1 MEKLTKKQEEVL
13 TVIKKYIAEHGYAPS
28 VREVCELM
36 NLSSTATVFVHM
48 RHLMKKG
55 YLKQTDN
62 KFRTLEVLVPNE
74 YLEKNEDVVN
84 VPLLGKVTCGNP
96 IEAIEFPDEYIALP
110 AFMIPKKEEIFTLK
124 TEGMSMKNV
133 GIYDGDEIV
142 GYVMVIYDYDI
153 PEYDIWHMMIDA
165 SKQGRGYG
173 SEALRLVLEYIKT
186 KPFGDS
192 NRVTLTCNKDNQVAL
207 ELYHKAGFV
216 ETGEED
222 DEEIEL
228 SQRLA

>member
-13 TVIKKYIAEHGYAPS
+13 SVIKKYIAEHGYAPS

-133 GIYDGDEIV
+133 GIYDGDIV
-142 GYVMVIYDYDI
+142 IVKRQKNAKNGDYV
-153 PEYDIWHMMIDA
+153 
-165 SKQGRGYG
+165 
-173 SEALRLVLEYIKT
+173 
-186 KPFGDS
+186 
-192 NRVTLTCNKDNQVAL
+192 VAL
-207 ELYHKAGFV
+207 DENGFTTLKTFYKENGYFRLQPENETMDPIILDKVEILGIAIGLYRKF
-216 ETGEED
+216 
-222 DEEIEL
+222 
-228 SQRLA
+228 

>member
-133 GIYDGDEIV
+133 GIYDGDIV
-142 GYVMVIYDYDI
+142 IVKRQKNAKNGDYV
-153 PEYDIWHMMIDA
+153 
-165 SKQGRGYG
+165 
-173 SEALRLVLEYIKT
+173 
-186 KPFGDS
+186 
-192 NRVTLTCNKDNQVAL
+192 VAL
-207 ELYHKAGFV
+207 DENEFTTLKTFYKENGYFRLQPENETMDPIILDKVEILGIAIGLYRKF
-216 ETGEED
+216 
-222 DEEIEL
+222 
-228 SQRLA
+228 

>member
-133 GIYDGDEIV
+133 GIYDGDIV
-142 GYVMVIYDYDI
+142 IVKRQKNAKNGDYV
-153 PEYDIWHMMIDA
+153 
-165 SKQGRGYG
+165 
-173 SEALRLVLEYIKT
+173 
-186 KPFGDS
+186 
-192 NRVTLTCNKDNQVAL
+192 VAL
-207 ELYHKAGFV
+207 DENGFTTLKTFYKENGYFRLQPENETMGPIILDKVEILGIAIGLYRKF
-216 ETGEED
+216 
-222 DEEIEL
+222 
-228 SQRLA
+228 

>member
-133 GIYDGDEIV
+133 GIYDGDIV
-142 GYVMVIYDYDI
+142 IVKRQKNAKNGDYV
-153 PEYDIWHMMIDA
+153 
-165 SKQGRGYG
+165 
-173 SEALRLVLEYIKT
+173 
-186 KPFGDS
+186 
-192 NRVTLTCNKDNQVAL
+192 VAL
-207 ELYHKAGFV
+207 DENGFTTLKTFYKENGYFRLQPENETMDPIILDKVEILGIAIGLYRKF
-216 ETGEED
+216 
-222 DEEIEL
+222 
-228 SQRLA
+228 

>member
-133 GIYDGDEIV
+133 GIYDRDIVIVKRQKNAKNGD
-142 GYVMVIYDYDI
+142 YV
-153 PEYDIWHMMIDA
+153 
-165 SKQGRGYG
+165 
-173 SEALRLVLEYIKT
+173 
-186 KPFGDS
+186 
-192 NRVTLTCNKDNQVAL
+192 VAL
-207 ELYHKAGFV
+207 DENGFTTLKTFYKENGYFRLQPENETMDPIILDKVEILGIAIGLYRKF
-216 ETGEED
+216 
-222 DEEIEL
+222 
-228 SQRLA
+228 

>member
-133 GIYDGDEIV
+133 GIYDGDIV
-142 GYVMVIYDYDI
+142 IVKRQKNAKNGDYV
-153 PEYDIWHMMIDA
+153 
-165 SKQGRGYG
+165 
-173 SEALRLVLEYIKT
+173 
-186 KPFGDS
+186 
-192 NRVTLTCNKDNQVAL
+192 VAL
-207 ELYHKAGFV
+207 DENGFTTLKTFYKENGYFRLLPENETMDPIILDKVEILGIAIGLYRKF
-216 ETGEED
+216 
-222 DEEIEL
+222 
-228 SQRLA
+228 

>member
-1 MEKLTKKQEEVL
+1 MEKLTKKQEDVL

-133 GIYDGDEIV
+133 GIYDGDIV
-142 GYVMVIYDYDI
+142 IVKRQKNAKNGDYV
-153 PEYDIWHMMIDA
+153 
-165 SKQGRGYG
+165 
-173 SEALRLVLEYIKT
+173 
-186 KPFGDS
+186 
-192 NRVTLTCNKDNQVAL
+192 VAL
-207 ELYHKAGFV
+207 DENGFTTLKTFYKENGYFRLQPENETMDPIILDKVEILGIAIGLYRKF
-216 ETGEED
+216 
-222 DEEIEL
+222 
-228 SQRLA
+228 

>member
-133 GIYDGDEIV
+133 GIYDGDIV
-142 GYVMVIYDYDI
+142 IVKRQKNAKNGDYV
-153 PEYDIWHMMIDA
+153 
-165 SKQGRGYG
+165 
-173 SEALRLVLEYIKT
+173 
-186 KPFGDS
+186 
-192 NRVTLTCNKDNQVAL
+192 VAL
-207 ELYHKAGFV
+207 DENGFTTLKTFYKENGYFRLQPENETMDPIILDKVDILGIAIGLYRKF
-216 ETGEED
+216 
-222 DEEIEL
+222 
-228 SQRLA
+228 

>member
-13 TVIKKYIAEHGYAPS
+13 TVIKKYIAIHGYAPS

-133 GIYDGDEIV
+133 GIYDGDIV
-142 GYVMVIYDYDI
+142 IVKRQKNAKNGDYV
-153 PEYDIWHMMIDA
+153 
-165 SKQGRGYG
+165 
-173 SEALRLVLEYIKT
+173 
-186 KPFGDS
+186 
-192 NRVTLTCNKDNQVAL
+192 VAL
-207 ELYHKAGFV
+207 D
-216 ETGEED
+216 ETGFTTLKTFYKENGYFRLQPENETMD
-222 DEEIEL
+222 PIILDKVEIL
-228 SQRLA
+228 GIAIGLYRKF

>member
-133 GIYDGDEIV
+133 GIYDGDIV
-142 GYVMVIYDYDI
+142 IVKRQKNAKNGDYV
-153 PEYDIWHMMIDA
+153 
-165 SKQGRGYG
+165 
-173 SEALRLVLEYIKT
+173 
-186 KPFGDS
+186 
-192 NRVTLTCNKDNQVAL
+192 VAL
-207 ELYHKAGFV
+207 DENGFTTLKTFYKENGYFRLQPENETMDPIILDKVEILGIAICLYRKF
-216 ETGEED
+216 
-222 DEEIEL
+222 
-228 SQRLA
+228 

>member
-36 NLSSTATVFVHM
+36 NLSSTATVFLHM
-48 RHLMKKG
+48 RHLMKKV

-133 GIYDGDEIV
+133 GIYDGDIV
-142 GYVMVIYDYDI
+142 IVKRQKNAKNGDYV
-153 PEYDIWHMMIDA
+153 
-165 SKQGRGYG
+165 
-173 SEALRLVLEYIKT
+173 
-186 KPFGDS
+186 
-192 NRVTLTCNKDNQVAL
+192 VAL
-207 ELYHKAGFV
+207 DENGFTTLKTFYKENGYFRLQPENETMDPIILDKVEILGIAIGLYRKF
-216 ETGEED
+216 
-222 DEEIEL
+222 
-228 SQRLA
+228 

>member
-133 GIYDGDEIV
+133 GIYDGDIV
-142 GYVMVIYDYDI
+142 IVKRQKNAKNGDYV
-153 PEYDIWHMMIDA
+153 
-165 SKQGRGYG
+165 
-173 SEALRLVLEYIKT
+173 
-186 KPFGDS
+186 
-192 NRVTLTCNKDNQVAL
+192 VAL
-207 ELYHKAGFV
+207 DENGFTTLKTFYKENGYFRLQPENETMDPIILDKVGILGIAIGLYRKF
-216 ETGEED
+216 
-222 DEEIEL
+222 
-228 SQRLA
+228 

>member
-133 GIYDGDEIV
+133 GIYDGDIV
-142 GYVMVIYDYDI
+142 IVKRQKNAKNGDYV
-153 PEYDIWHMMIDA
+153 
-165 SKQGRGYG
+165 
-173 SEALRLVLEYIKT
+173 
-186 KPFGDS
+186 
-192 NRVTLTCNKDNQVAL
+192 VAL
-207 ELYHKAGFV
+207 DENRFTTLKTFYKENGYFRLQPENETMDPIILDKVEILGIAIGLYRKF
-216 ETGEED
+216 
-222 DEEIEL
+222 
-228 SQRLA
+228 

>member
-1 MEKLTKKQEEVL
+1 VLNYYQKGCETMEKLTKKQEEVL

-133 GIYDGDEIV
+133 GIYDGDIV
-142 GYVMVIYDYDI
+142 IVKRQKNAKNGDYV
-153 PEYDIWHMMIDA
+153 
-165 SKQGRGYG
+165 
-173 SEALRLVLEYIKT
+173 
-186 KPFGDS
+186 
-192 NRVTLTCNKDNQVAL
+192 VAL
-207 ELYHKAGFV
+207 DENGFTTLKTFYKENGYFRLQPENETMDPIILDKVEILGIAIGLYRKF
-216 ETGEED
+216 
-222 DEEIEL
+222 
-228 SQRLA
+228 

>member
-110 AFMIPKKEEIFTLK
+110 TFMIPKKEEIFTLK

-133 GIYDGDEIV
+133 GIYDGDIV
-142 GYVMVIYDYDI
+142 IVKRQKNAKNGDYV
-153 PEYDIWHMMIDA
+153 
-165 SKQGRGYG
+165 
-173 SEALRLVLEYIKT
+173 
-186 KPFGDS
+186 
-192 NRVTLTCNKDNQVAL
+192 VAL
-207 ELYHKAGFV
+207 DENGFTTLKTFYKENGYFRLQPENETMDPIILDKVEILGIAIGLYRKF
-216 ETGEED
+216 
-222 DEEIEL
+222 
-228 SQRLA
+228 